1 MIYRTAIVL
10 CGGKGT
16 RLGQLGKKFPK
27 TLIKAQGK
35 PILWYI
41 LNTLKKNGFNHFI
54 LPIGY
59 KGEQIIKFID
69 KIKFRKC
76 KIDTIDT
83 GFNTSIAQRIY
94 KVKKFIK
101 SEDFIIVNGDAIFE
115 TNLNK
120 IFKNHVLKKKDV
132 SFICCETEADFGTV
146 GVINNKVI
154 NFERSLNFKSVNTN
168 IKNFKAYVYSGMS
181 IFNQKILKENF
192 KSYLNFE
199 KSFYPKIIKKFVID
213 FHILKGFWYAVDN
226 IKNLDALNKKKNNNK
241 HFDNI
246 YKLKK
251 KFNDK

>member
-16 RLGQLGKKFPK
+16 RLGQLGKKFRK

-69 KIKFRKC
+69 KIKFRKY

-83 GFNTSIAQRIY
+83 GFDTSIAQIIY

-101 SEDFIIVNGDAIFE
+101 SENFIIVNGDAIFE

-120 IFKNHVLKKKDV
+120 IFKNHVHKKKDV
-132 SFICCETEADFGTV
+132 SFICCEAEADFGTV
-146 GVINNKVI
+146 GVVKNKVV

-181 IFNQKILKENF
+181 IFNKKI
-192 KSYLNFE
+192 
-199 KSFYPKIIKKFVID
+199 FYKQIK
-213 FHILKGFWYAVDN
+213 
-226 IKNLDALNKKKNNNK
+226 
-241 HFDNI
+241 
-246 YKLKK
+246 
-251 KFNDK
+251 